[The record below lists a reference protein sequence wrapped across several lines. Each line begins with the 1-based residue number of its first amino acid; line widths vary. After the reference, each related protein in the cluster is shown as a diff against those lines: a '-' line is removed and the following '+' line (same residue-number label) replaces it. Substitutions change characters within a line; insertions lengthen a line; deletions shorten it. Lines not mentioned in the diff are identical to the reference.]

1 MRGSLSENPA
11 DLDERPSRAQL
22 PGGAY
27 LSAALIALALMA
39 LVIVAR
45 PRGEEPP
52 VRAALPTARP
62 VVPTAVPTATSTPA
76 PTALPLQPTAAPS
89 PTPEPTAVPTATP
102 IVVYVAGE
110 VRRPN
115 VYTLPPGS
123 RVKDAVARAGG
134 FTRRADPI
142 AINLALR
149 LRDEMQITVPAKR
162 KAAVRPTPIQ
172 APPPTPRPAPSPTAT
187 PAPEPAEAEP
197 TPAEAPVAPADPE
210 PATPEPSES
219 DSEPAV
225 STGLVNINTATQAEL
240 ESLPGIGPSK
250 AAAIIAY
257 RQEHGPFARP
267 EDLQDVSGI
276 GPKTWEGLAD
286 KVTV

>member
-11 DLDERPSRAQL
+11 EFDERPSRAQL

-39 LVIVAR
+39 LVLMVR

-62 VVPTAVPTATSTPA
+62 AIPASVPTPTLTPVPTAVPPE
-76 PTALPLQPTAAPS
+76 PTAAPS
-89 PTPEPTAVPTATP
+89 PTPTPIVAPTATS

-134 FTRRADPI
+134 FTRRADPV
-142 AINLALR
+142 AINLARR

-162 KAAVRPTPIQ
+162 RAAARPTPIQ
-172 APPPTPRPAPSPTAT
+172 EPPTPTPRPAPSPTVT
-187 PAPEPAEAEP
+187 PEPDPAPTEAPSAPSDPESAAPEPS
-197 TPAEAPVAPADPE
+197 DG
-210 PATPEPSES
+210 SS
-219 DSEPAV
+219 DSQPAG
-225 STGLVNINTATQAEL
+225 SAGLVNINTATQAEL